1 MFDPTLIPLLIGTLR
16 LALANRETFAQK
28 EALFAVTLRNGDTLS
43 QFLQA
48 AGNPVYL
55 LYSRLLIY
63 DALLRPTPSD

>member
-1 MFDPTLIPLLIGTLR
+1 VFDPTLIPLLIGTLR